1 MENNISL
8 FWNQFNKAPI
18 IGIIR
23 GADLET
29 VRKIAEAY
37 VDTGLTTLEITMNT
51 QGVSDL
57 IIMLRREFPSLNIGA
72 GTVCNVEQLDTA
84 LDAGAQFI
92 VTPILSE
99 AVITRAVAQGIPIF
113 PGAYSP
119 TEIHQAWSLGASAVK
134 VFPATQL
141 GPQFI
146 KDVKAPLNEIKL
158 LPTGGVSLENIKS
171 FFQAGAIGVGMGS
184 SLLNKELI
192 MNRDFD
198 GLKNHFVKVKNEILE
213 FVKI

>member
-1 MENNISL
+1 MESDVSL
-8 FWNQFNKAPI
+8 FWNSFYKAPI
-18 IGIIR
+18 IGIVR
-23 GADLET
+23 GIDHET
-29 VRKIAEAY
+29 VKEIAKSYIEA
-37 VDTGLTTLEITMNT
+37 GLTTLEITMNT
-51 QGVSDL
+51 PNAPA
-57 IIMLRREFPSLNIGA
+57 IIAMLRREFSSLNIGA
-72 GTVCNVEQLDTA
+72 GTVCNTEQLGAA
-84 LDAGAQFI
+84 LGAGAQFI

-99 AVITRAVAQGIPIF
+99 VVISQAVSQGIPIF

-119 TEIHQAWSLGASAVK
+119 TEIHKAWSLGASAVK
-134 VFPATQL
+134 IFPATQL

-158 LPTGGVSLENIKS
+158 LPTGGVSMENIKS

-184 SLLNKELI
+184 SLLDKELI
-192 MNRDFD
+192 LKRDFD